1 MRRREFITLLGGA
14 AGWPLAA
21 RAQQPEQMRR
31 IGMLWILPDVDPQAI
46 IDREAFNK
54 QLHLLGWRPGDNV
67 QVDNRWA
74 PDVSRQRAYA
84 VSPDLIVAEGTP
96 GLAAAVACRWGVDRL
111 AFGQGGVGL
120 RGVMGILSTQA
131 TLATL

>member
-74 PDVSRQRAYA
+74 PDVSRQRASLCLRTSLWPR
-84 VSPDLIVAEGTP
+84 VPRTCCRGRMQVGRRSPSVWAGR
-96 GLAAAVACRWGVDRL
+96 GRL
-111 AFGQGGVGL
+111 AGCHGNTIDPGNIGN
-120 RGVMGILSTQA
+120 S
-131 TLATL
+131 